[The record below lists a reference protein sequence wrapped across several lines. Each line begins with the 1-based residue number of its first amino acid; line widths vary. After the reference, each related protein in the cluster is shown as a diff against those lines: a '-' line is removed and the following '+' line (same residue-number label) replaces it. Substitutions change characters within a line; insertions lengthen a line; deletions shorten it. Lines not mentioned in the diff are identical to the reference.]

1 MLNKINI
8 YGIGL
13 SKRKG

>member
-8 YGIGL
+8 RYC
-13 SKRKG
+13 RPWWP